1 MKGFRYAISGVLV
14 VFILTLA
21 GCKKDKDN
29 NGIPDKFQIDSTKI
43 GGFFE
48 KHPDFK
54 DYQKD
59 INALYKKQNYQFV
72 WYDESGRLD
81 FAEVLYDKAR
91 KLENEGLTVELP
103 YKKEFADLF
112 SDDRKKPNLDKE
124 MLISAMYFF
133 YAKKVYE
140 GIDPQKSK
148 QLGWYLP
155 REKKSYVSYLDEL
168 IADNDLLE
176 EDTNKNIALYYNLKK
191 GLQKYQAIA
200 KNGGWGTISLGAGVK
215 TLKLGDNSPAVAQVR
230 KRLAISGELKSDSAS
245 PEFDKELKEAVMAY
259 ERNTNSKPDGIVTA
273 ELVKSMN
280 IPVAARIK
288 TIIVNMER
296 CRWLSTDVTEAKELI
311 SVNIPAF
318 KMTYIKDGKTALESN
333 VVVGDEG
340 NKTVV
345 FSGKMSYLVFSPY
358 WNIPKSIITKEV
370 TPGMEKDK
378 DYLEKH
384 NMEWNDGNVRQKPG
398 KDNSL
403 GLVKFMFPNSNNIYL
418 HDTPAKSLFNKEDRA
433 LSHGCVRVEKAR
445 ELAILLLD
453 EEKNWDSKK
462 IDEAMNSGTEVNHPL
477 KRKIPVYIAYFTAV
491 ANEAGNVTFYDDVY
505 SRDNRLATM
514 LYKD

>member
-1 MKGFRYAISGVLV
+1 MTGFRYALAALFML
-14 VFILTLA
+14 FILTLT
-21 GCKKDKDN
+21 GCKKDKDK

-43 GGFFE
+43 GAFFE

-54 DYQKD
+54 EYQKD

-91 KLENEGLTVELP
+91 KLGDEGLTVTLP
-103 YKKEFADLF
+103 YKNEFADLF
-112 SDDRKKPNLDKE
+112 SDDKKKPNLDKE

-155 REKKSYVSYLDEL
+155 REKMSYVSYLDEL
-168 IADNDLLE
+168 IADNDLIE
-176 EDTNKNIALYYNLKK
+176 EDTDKNIAMYYNLKK
-191 GLQKYQAIA
+191 GLQNYQAIA
-200 KNGGWGTISLGAGVK
+200 KKGGWGTVTLGSGVK
-215 TLKLGDNSPAVAQVR
+215 SLKLGDNNPAVSQLR
-230 KRLAISGELKSDSAS
+230 KRLFLSGELKSDSNNPA
-245 PEFDKELKEAVMAY
+245 FDKELKDAVMAY
-259 ERNTNSKPDGIVTA
+259 QKKIGVKENGIVSDD
-273 ELVKSMN
+273 LVKSLN
-280 IPVAARIK
+280 VPVAARIK
-288 TIIVNMER
+288 TIVVNMER
-296 CRWLSTDVTEAKELI
+296 CRWLSSDITDAKEMI

-318 KMTYIKDGKTALESN
+318 KMTYVKDGKTALESN

-358 WNIPKSIITKEV
+358 WNIPKSIIAEEV
-370 TPGMEKDK
+370 KPGIEKDK

-418 HDTPAKSLFNKEDRA
+418 HDTPAKSLFAKEDRA

-445 ELAILLLD
+445 ELAILILD
-453 EEKNWDSKK
+453 EDKKWDSAK

-491 ANEAGNVTFYDDVY
+491 ADASGNITFYEDIYD
-505 SRDNRLATM
+505 RDNRLATM

>member
-1 MKGFRYAISGVLV
+1 MKGFRYAFSVVLAIV
-14 VFILTLA
+14 ILTFT
-21 GCKKDKDN
+21 GCKKDKDK

-43 GGFFE
+43 GGFFD

-59 INALYKKQNYQFV
+59 INELYKKQNYQFV
-72 WYDESGRLD
+72 WYDESGRID

-91 KLENEGLTVELP
+91 KLGTEGITVSLP
-103 YKKEFADLF
+103 YKEEFEDLF
-112 SDDRKKPNLDKE
+112 SDDKKKPNLDKE

-133 YAKKVYE
+133 YAKKVFE
-140 GIDPQKSK
+140 GIDPKQSK

-168 IADNDLLE
+168 IADNDLIE
-176 EDTNKNIALYYNLKK
+176 KDTDKNIALYYNLKK
-191 GLQKYQAIA
+191 GLQNFQTIA
-200 KNGGWGTISLGAGVK
+200 KKGGWGTVALGDGVK
-215 TLKLGDNSPAVAQVR
+215 SLKIGDKGTSVMQLR
-230 KRLAISGELKSDSAS
+230 KRLFLSGELKSDSGIS
-245 PEFDKELKEAVMAY
+245 EFDSELKEAVIAY
-259 ERNTNSKPDGIVTA
+259 QNKVNVKADGIVSPD
-273 ELVKSMN
+273 LVKSLN
-280 IPVAARIK
+280 VPVATRIK

-296 CRWLSTDVTEAKELI
+296 CRWLSSDVTEAKEFI

-318 KMTYIKDGKTALESN
+318 KMRYVRDGKTALESN

-358 WNIPKSIITKEV
+358 WNIPKSIIAKEIN
-370 TPGMEKDK
+370 PGIEKDEN
-378 DYLEKH
+378 YLEKH

-418 HDTPAKSLFNKEDRA
+418 HDTPAKSLFKKEDRA

-445 ELAILLLD
+445 ELAILILD
-453 EEKNWDSKK
+453 EDKTWDSKK

-477 KRKIPVYIAYFTAV
+477 KRKIPVYIAYFTAI
-491 ANEAGNVTFYDDVY
+491 ADEAGNITFYEDIY
-505 SRDNRLATM
+505 GRDSRLAKM